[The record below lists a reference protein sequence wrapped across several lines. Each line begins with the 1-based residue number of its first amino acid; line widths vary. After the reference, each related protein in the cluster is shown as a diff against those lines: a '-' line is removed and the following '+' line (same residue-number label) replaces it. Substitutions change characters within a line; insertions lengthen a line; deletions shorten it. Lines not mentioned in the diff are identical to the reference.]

1 MAKGKCCGEP
11 QLPKTLS
18 NTTLI
23 DPRIINP
30 EFINATF
37 THDCSGRPVTEET
50 PVVSCEDLANGA
62 AVSDDK
68 GNIITPGQDGGAYLG
83 ISDAAN
89 NVTKLDGKG
98 KLYTPISNQ
107 IGNLTKK
114 GTDGGIFTGI
124 SGDSGN
130 IASRGSDGGVMVAAT
145 KVVTAIKGCDGRN
158 HTSGTTIPSCAQM
171 NAAVSSATSEAAV
184 VSKLKGCDGRNHTS
198 GTTIPSCAQMNA
210 AIAAAIRGL
219 NLANLISKDAGNGLT
234 LGSDGKLFLAK
245 SSSDGSGGSGGM
257 LSGEVTVEAHLD
269 PHTSTEYTTMV
280 NVRGLKPNT
289 VYATK
294 VHDGKNI
301 APFPTEFVGY
311 FTSNANGEIKSGRS
325 GTGWTSKIPT
335 TPRPEYNSSFQ
346 RVGRFED
353 VKTGEVFHAAVYHI
367 TTGSDEGTGA

>member
-145 KVVTAIKGCDGRN
+145 KVVTAI
-158 HTSGTTIPSCAQM
+158 
-171 NAAVSSATSEAAV
+171 
-184 VSKLKGCDGRNHTS
+184 KGCDGRNHTS

>member
-83 ISDAAN
+83 ISDTAN

-107 IGNLTKK
+107 VGNLTKK

-158 HTSGTTIPSCAQM
+158 HTTGTTIPSCAQM

-184 VSKLKGCDGRNHTS
+184 VSKLKGCDGRNHPS

-234 LGSDGKLFLAK
+234 LGSDGKLFVAK
-245 SSSDGSGGSGGM
+245 SSGGGSSLSLDSYQVSSGAGHSTILYLTVSGAPGQYSYSFGPNPENGEFYKYPFTVPASGNANVRVGGTPSASGGGFDRLYVFDKDGNQVGHVIYEKDNSDG
-257 LSGEVTVEAHLD
+257 
-269 PHTSTEYTTMV
+269 
-280 NVRGLKPNT
+280 R
-289 VYATK
+289 
-294 VHDGKNI
+294 
-301 APFPTEFVGY
+301 
-311 FTSNANGEIKSGRS
+311 
-325 GTGWTSKIPT
+325 
-335 TPRPEYNSSFQ
+335 
-346 RVGRFED
+346 
-353 VKTGEVFHAAVYHI
+353 
-367 TTGSDEGTGA
+367 TGA